1 MLPINKYYSLSQKK
15 SYHHNQVKFFVRNIH
30 KYLSFLISI
39 QLLLWTVSGIYFA
52 FNKIENVRGEQYR
65 EEPNFNVDFSKLN
78 FQIDGAQNIRVIDR
92 MDQEIL
98 VVDGI
103 YGREYLNFEGKDV
116 EQIKVEEAKAL
127 SAKQTSLIPESVDL
141 ITENTIGSE
150 YRGRALPIYRVTS
163 VNEAGQSI
171 NVYLNVYTGEVEAVR
186 SNQWRIWDLMW
197 GFHIMDWE
205 TREDIDNLLLKIF
218 SILAL
223 VSSITGVLL
232 FFKVDIRNKV

>member
-1 MLPINKYYSLSQKK
+1 
-15 SYHHNQVKFFVRNIH
+15 
-30 KYLSFLISI
+30 
-39 QLLLWTVSGIYFA
+39 VSGIYFA

-78 FQIDGAQNIRVIDR
+78 FQIEGAQNIRVIDR

-103 YGREYLNFEGKDV
+103 YGREYLNFEGRDV
-116 EQIKVEEAKAL
+116 EQLKVEEAKAL

-150 YRGRALPIYRVTS
+150 YRGRALPIYRVKS
-163 VNEAGQSI
+163 VNEAGESI
-171 NVYLNVYTGEVEAVR
+171 NVYLNIYSGEVEAVR

-223 VSSITGVLL
+223 ISSITGVLL
-232 FFKVDIRNKV
+232 FFKEDIRNKV

>member
-1 MLPINKYYSLSQKK
+1 M
-15 SYHHNQVKFFVRNIH
+15 KFLVRNIH

-65 EEPNFNVDFSKLN
+65 EEPKFNVDFSKLN
-78 FQIDGAQNIRVIDR
+78 FEIDGAQNIRVTDR
-92 MDQEIL
+92 MDQQIL

-103 YGREYLNFEGKDV
+103 YGREYLDFYGKDV
-116 EQIKVEEAKAL
+116 EQLNAEEAKTL
-127 SAKQTSLIPESVDL
+127 SAKHTSLIPESVEL
-141 ITENTIGSE
+141 VNENIVGSE
-150 YRGRALPIYRVTS
+150 FRGRALPIYRVKS
-163 VNEAGQSI
+163 VNDVGEGI

-186 SNQWRIWDLMW
+186 SVQWQIWDLMW

-205 TREDIDNLLLKIF
+205 TRDDIDNLLLKIF

-223 VSSITGVLL
+223 ISSITGVLL
-232 FFKVDIRNKV
+232 FFKVDVRNKAKAD

>member
-1 MLPINKYYSLSQKK
+1 M
-15 SYHHNQVKFFVRNIH
+15 KFLVRNIH

-78 FQIDGAQNIRVIDR
+78 FQIDGARNIRVIDR

-116 EQIKVEEAKAL
+116 EQLKEEEAKAL
-127 SAKQTSLIPESVDL
+127 SVKQTSLIPESVDL

-150 YRGRALPIYRVTS
+150 YRGRALPIYRVKS
-163 VNEAGQSI
+163 VSEAGESI
-171 NVYLNVYTGEVEAVR
+171 NVYLNVYL
-186 SNQWRIWDLMW
+186 SLI
-197 GFHIMDWE
+197 HI
-205 TREDIDNLLLKIF
+205 
-218 SILAL
+218 
-223 VSSITGVLL
+223 
-232 FFKVDIRNKV
+232 

>member
-1 MLPINKYYSLSQKK
+1 M
-15 SYHHNQVKFFVRNIH
+15 KFFVRNIH

-65 EEPNFNVDFSKLN
+65 QEPNFNVDFSKLN

-116 EQIKVEEAKAL
+116 EQLNVEEAMAL

-150 YRGRALPIYRVTS
+150 YRGRALPIYRVKS
-163 VNEAGQSI
+163 VNEAGESI

-223 VSSITGVLL
+223 ISSITGVLL
-232 FFKVDIRNKV
+232 FFKVDVRNKTQAN

>member
-1 MLPINKYYSLSQKK
+1 M
-15 SYHHNQVKFFVRNIH
+15 KFLVRNIH

-78 FQIDGAQNIRVIDR
+78 FEIDGAQNIRVTDR
-92 MDQEIL
+92 MDQQIL

-103 YGREYLNFEGKDV
+103 YGREYLDFYGKDV
-116 EQIKVEEAKAL
+116 EQLNAEEAKTL
-127 SAKQTSLIPESVDL
+127 SAKHTSLIPESVEL
-141 ITENTIGSE
+141 VTENIVGSE
-150 YRGRALPIYRVTS
+150 FRGRALPIFRVKS
-163 VNEAGQSI
+163 VNDVGESI

-186 SNQWRIWDLMW
+186 SIQWRIWDLMW

-205 TREDIDNLLLKIF
+205 TRDDIDNLLLKIF

-223 VSSITGVLL
+223 ISSITGVLL
-232 FFKVDIRNKV
+232 FFKVDVRNKAKAD

>member
-1 MLPINKYYSLSQKK
+1 M
-15 SYHHNQVKFFVRNIH
+15 KFLVRNIH

-78 FQIDGAQNIRVIDR
+78 FEIDGAQNIRVTDR

-103 YGREYLNFEGKDV
+103 YGREYLDFDGKDV
-116 EQIKVEEAKAL
+116 EKLNAEEAKTL
-127 SAKQTSLIPESVDL
+127 SAKHTSLIPESVEL
-141 ITENTIGSE
+141 VTENIVGSE
-150 YRGRALPIYRVTS
+150 FRGRALPIYRVKS
-163 VNEAGQSI
+163 VNDVGEGI

-205 TREDIDNLLLKIF
+205 TRDDIDNLLLKIF

-223 VSSITGVLL
+223 ISSITGVLL
-232 FFKVDIRNKV
+232 FFKVDVRNKAKAD

>member
-1 MLPINKYYSLSQKK
+1 M
-15 SYHHNQVKFFVRNIH
+15 KFLVRNIH

-78 FQIDGAQNIRVIDR
+78 FQIDGARNIRVIDR

-116 EQIKVEEAKAL
+116 EQLKEEEAKAL

-141 ITENTIGSE
+141 ITEDTIGSE
-150 YRGRALPIYRVTS
+150 YRGRALPIYRVKS
-163 VNEAGQSI
+163 VNEAGESI

-205 TREDIDNLLLKIF
+205 TRDDIDNLLLKIF

-223 VSSITGVLL
+223 ISSITGVLL
-232 FFKVDIRNKV
+232 FFKVDVRNKAKAD

>member
-1 MLPINKYYSLSQKK
+1 M
-15 SYHHNQVKFFVRNIH
+15 KFLVRNIH

-78 FQIDGAQNIRVIDR
+78 FEIDGAQNIRVTDR
-92 MDQEIL
+92 MDQQIL

-103 YGREYLNFEGKDV
+103 YGREYLDFDGKDV
-116 EQIKVEEAKAL
+116 KQLNAEEAKTL
-127 SAKQTSLIPESVDL
+127 SAKHTSLIPESVEL
-141 ITENTIGSE
+141 VTENIVGSE
-150 YRGRALPIYRVTS
+150 FRGRALPIYRVKS
-163 VNEAGQSI
+163 VNDVGEGI

-205 TREDIDNLLLKIF
+205 TRDDIDNLLLKIF

-223 VSSITGVLL
+223 ISSITGVLL
-232 FFKVDIRNKV
+232 FFKVDVRNKAKAD

>member
-1 MLPINKYYSLSQKK
+1 M
-15 SYHHNQVKFFVRNIH
+15 KFLVRNIH

-65 EEPNFNVDFSKLN
+65 EESNFNVDFSKLN
-78 FQIDGAQNIRVIDR
+78 FEIDGAQNIRVIDR

-103 YGREYLNFEGKDV
+103 YGREYLDFDGKDV
-116 EQIKVEEAKAL
+116 EQLNAEEAKTL
-127 SAKQTSLIPESVDL
+127 SAKHTSLIPESVEL
-141 ITENTIGSE
+141 VTENIVGSE
-150 YRGRALPIYRVTS
+150 FRGRALPIYRVKS
-163 VNEAGQSI
+163 VNDVGEGI

-186 SNQWRIWDLMW
+186 SVQWQIWDLMW

-205 TREDIDNLLLKIF
+205 TRDDIDNLLLKIF

-223 VSSITGVLL
+223 ISSITGVLL
-232 FFKVDIRNKV
+232 FFKVDVRNKAKAD

>member
-1 MLPINKYYSLSQKK
+1 M
-15 SYHHNQVKFFVRNIH
+15 KFLVRNIH

-78 FQIDGAQNIRVIDR
+78 FQIDGARNIRVIDR

-116 EQIKVEEAKAL
+116 EQLKEEEAKAL

-150 YRGRALPIYRVTS
+150 YRGRALPIYRVKS
-163 VNEAGQSI
+163 VNEAGESI

-205 TREDIDNLLLKIF
+205 TREVIDNLLLKIF

-223 VSSITGVLL
+223 ISSITGVLL
-232 FFKVDIRNKV
+232 FFRIDLVRKT

>member
-1 MLPINKYYSLSQKK
+1 MKLL
-15 SYHHNQVKFFVRNIH
+15 VRNIH

-78 FQIDGAQNIRVIDR
+78 FEIDGAQNIRVTDR

-103 YGREYLNFEGKDV
+103 YGRKYLDFDGKDV
-116 EQIKVEEAKAL
+116 EQLNAEEAKTL
-127 SAKQTSLIPESVDL
+127 SAKHTSLIPESVEL
-141 ITENTIGSE
+141 VTENIVGSE
-150 YRGRALPIYRVTS
+150 FRGRALPIYRVKS
-163 VNEAGQSI
+163 VNDVGEGI

-186 SNQWRIWDLMW
+186 SVQWRIWDLMW

-205 TREDIDNLLLKIF
+205 TRDDIDNLLLKIF

-223 VSSITGVLL
+223 ISSITGVLL
-232 FFKVDIRNKV
+232 FFKVDVRNKAKAD

>member
-1 MLPINKYYSLSQKK
+1 MLSINKYYSLSQKK

-223 VSSITGVLL
+223 ISSITGVLL

>member
-1 MLPINKYYSLSQKK
+1 M
-15 SYHHNQVKFFVRNIH
+15 
-30 KYLSFLISI
+30 
-39 QLLLWTVSGIYFA
+39 LLWTVSGIYFA

-78 FQIDGAQNIRVIDR
+78 FEIDGAQNIRVTDR

-103 YGREYLNFEGKDV
+103 YGREYLDFDGKDV
-116 EQIKVEEAKAL
+116 EQLNAEEAKAL
-127 SAKQTSLIPESVDL
+127 SAKHTSLIPKSVEL
-141 ITENTIGSE
+141 VTENIVGSE
-150 YRGRALPIYRVTS
+150 FRGRALPIFRVKS
-163 VNEAGQSI
+163 VNDVGESI

-186 SNQWRIWDLMW
+186 SIQWRIWDLMW

-205 TREDIDNLLLKIF
+205 TRDDIDNLLLKIF

-223 VSSITGVLL
+223 ISSITGVLL
-232 FFKVDIRNKV
+232 FFKVDVRNKA

>member
-1 MLPINKYYSLSQKK
+1 M
-15 SYHHNQVKFFVRNIH
+15 KFLVRNIH

-78 FQIDGAQNIRVIDR
+78 FQIDGARNIRVIDR

-116 EQIKVEEAKAL
+116 EQLKEEEAKAL

-150 YRGRALPIYRVTS
+150 YRGRALPIYRVKS
-163 VNEAGQSI
+163 VNEAGESI

-223 VSSITGVLL
+223 ISSITGVLL
-232 FFKVDIRNKV
+232 FFKIDLVRKT

>member
-1 MLPINKYYSLSQKK
+1 M
-15 SYHHNQVKFFVRNIH
+15 KFLVRNIH

-65 EEPNFNVDFSKLN
+65 EESNFNVDFSKLN
-78 FQIDGAQNIRVIDR
+78 FEIDGAQNIRVTDR

-103 YGREYLNFEGKDV
+103 YGREYLDFDGKDV
-116 EQIKVEEAKAL
+116 EQLNAEEAKTL
-127 SAKQTSLIPESVDL
+127 SAKHTSLIPESVEL
-141 ITENTIGSE
+141 VTENIVGSE
-150 YRGRALPIYRVTS
+150 FRGRALPIYRVKS
-163 VNEAGQSI
+163 VNDVGEGI

-186 SNQWRIWDLMW
+186 SNQWRVWDLMW

-205 TREDIDNLLLKIF
+205 TRDDIDNLLLKIF

-223 VSSITGVLL
+223 ISSITGVLL
-232 FFKVDIRNKV
+232 FFKVDVRNKAKAD

>member
-1 MLPINKYYSLSQKK
+1 M
-15 SYHHNQVKFFVRNIH
+15 KFLVRNIH

-92 MDQEIL
+92 MDEEIL

-103 YGREYLNFEGKDV
+103 YGRQYLDFDGKDV
-116 EQIKVEEAKAL
+116 EQLNAEEAKTL
-127 SAKQTSLIPESVDL
+127 SAKHTSLIPESVEL
-141 ITENTIGSE
+141 VTENIVGSE
-150 YRGRALPIYRVTS
+150 FRGRALPIYRVKS
-163 VNEAGQSI
+163 VNDLGESI

-223 VSSITGVLL
+223 ISSITGVLL
-232 FFKVDIRNKV
+232 FFKVDVRNKA

>member
-1 MLPINKYYSLSQKK
+1 M
-15 SYHHNQVKFFVRNIH
+15 KFLVRNIH

-78 FQIDGAQNIRVIDR
+78 FEIDGAQNIRVTDR
-92 MDQEIL
+92 MDQQIL

-103 YGREYLNFEGKDV
+103 YGREYLDFYGKEV
-116 EQIKVEEAKAL
+116 EQLNAEEAKTL
-127 SAKQTSLIPESVDL
+127 SAKRTSLIPESVEL
-141 ITENTIGSE
+141 VTENIVGSE
-150 YRGRALPIYRVTS
+150 FRGRALPIYRVKS
-163 VNEAGQSI
+163 VNDLGEGI

-205 TREDIDNLLLKIF
+205 TREDIANLLLKIF

-223 VSSITGVLL
+223 ISSITGVLL
-232 FFKVDIRNKV
+232 FFRIDLVRKT

>member
-1 MLPINKYYSLSQKK
+1 M
-15 SYHHNQVKFFVRNIH
+15 KFLVRNIH

-78 FQIDGAQNIRVIDR
+78 FQIDGARNIRVIDR

-116 EQIKVEEAKAL
+116 EQLKEEEAKAL

-141 ITENTIGSE
+141 ITENIIGSE
-150 YRGRALPIYRVTS
+150 YRGRALPIYRVKS
-163 VNEAGQSI
+163 VNEAGESI

-205 TREDIDNLLLKIF
+205 TREVIDNLLLKIF

-223 VSSITGVLL
+223 ISSITGVLL
-232 FFKVDIRNKV
+232 FFRIDLVRKT

>member
-1 MLPINKYYSLSQKK
+1 M
-15 SYHHNQVKFFVRNIH
+15 KFLVRNIH

-65 EEPNFNVDFSKLN
+65 EESNFNVDFSKLN
-78 FQIDGAQNIRVIDR
+78 FEIDGAQNIRVTDR

-103 YGREYLNFEGKDV
+103 YGREYLDFDGKDV
-116 EQIKVEEAKAL
+116 EQLNAEEAKTL
-127 SAKQTSLIPESVDL
+127 SAKHTSLIPESVEL
-141 ITENTIGSE
+141 VTENTIGSE
-150 YRGRALPIYRVTS
+150 YRGRTLPIYRVKS
-163 VNEAGQSI
+163 VNDVGESI

-205 TREDIDNLLLKIF
+205 TRDDIDNLLLKIF

-223 VSSITGVLL
+223 ISSITGVLL
-232 FFKVDIRNKV
+232 FFKVDVRNKAKAD

>member
-1 MLPINKYYSLSQKK
+1 M
-15 SYHHNQVKFFVRNIH
+15 KFLVRNIH

-78 FQIDGAQNIRVIDR
+78 FQIDGARNIRVIDR

-116 EQIKVEEAKAL
+116 EQLKEEEAKAL

-150 YRGRALPIYRVTS
+150 YRGRALPIYRVKS
-163 VNEAGQSI
+163 VNEAGESI

-205 TREDIDNLLLKIF
+205 AREDIDNLLLKIF

-223 VSSITGVLL
+223 ISSITGVLL
-232 FFKVDIRNKV
+232 FFRIDLVRKT

>member
-1 MLPINKYYSLSQKK
+1 M
-15 SYHHNQVKFFVRNIH
+15 KFLVRNIH

-78 FQIDGAQNIRVIDR
+78 FEIDGAQNIRVTDR
-92 MDQEIL
+92 MDQQIL

-103 YGREYLNFEGKDV
+103 YGREYLDFYGKDV
-116 EQIKVEEAKAL
+116 EQLNAEEAKTL
-127 SAKQTSLIPESVDL
+127 SAKHTSLIPESVEL
-141 ITENTIGSE
+141 VTENIVGSE
-150 YRGRALPIYRVTS
+150 FRGRALPIYRVKS
-163 VNEAGQSI
+163 VNDVGESI

-186 SNQWRIWDLMW
+186 SVQWRIWDLMW

-205 TREDIDNLLLKIF
+205 TRDDIDNLLLKIF

-223 VSSITGVLL
+223 ISSITGVLL
-232 FFKVDIRNKV
+232 FFKVDVRNKAKAD

>member
-1 MLPINKYYSLSQKK
+1 M
-15 SYHHNQVKFFVRNIH
+15 KFLVRNIH

-65 EEPNFNVDFSKLN
+65 EESNFNVDFSKLN
-78 FQIDGAQNIRVIDR
+78 FEIDGAQNIRVTDR

-98 VVDGI
+98 IVDGI
-103 YGREYLNFEGKDV
+103 YGREYLDFYGKDV
-116 EQIKVEEAKAL
+116 EQLNAEEAKTL
-127 SAKQTSLIPESVDL
+127 SAKHTSLIPESVEL
-141 ITENTIGSE
+141 VTENIVGSE
-150 YRGRALPIYRVTS
+150 FRGRALPIYRVKS
-163 VNEAGQSI
+163 VNDVGEGI

-186 SNQWRIWDLMW
+186 SVQWQIWDLMW

-205 TREDIDNLLLKIF
+205 TRDDIDNLLLKIF

-223 VSSITGVLL
+223 ISSITGVLL
-232 FFKVDIRNKV
+232 FFKVDVRNKAKAD

>member
-1 MLPINKYYSLSQKK
+1 M
-15 SYHHNQVKFFVRNIH
+15 KFLVRNIH

-78 FQIDGAQNIRVIDR
+78 FEIDGAQNIRVTDR

-103 YGREYLNFEGKDV
+103 YGREYLDFDGKDV
-116 EQIKVEEAKAL
+116 EQLNAEEAKTL
-127 SAKQTSLIPESVDL
+127 SAKHTSLIPESVEL
-141 ITENTIGSE
+141 VTENIVGSE
-150 YRGRALPIYRVTS
+150 FRGRALPIYRVKS
-163 VNEAGQSI
+163 VNDVGEGI

-186 SNQWRIWDLMW
+186 SVQWQIWDLMW

-205 TREDIDNLLLKIF
+205 TRDDIDNLLLKIF

-223 VSSITGVLL
+223 ISSITGVLL
-232 FFKVDIRNKV
+232 FLKVDVRNKAKAD

>member
-1 MLPINKYYSLSQKK
+1 M
-15 SYHHNQVKFFVRNIH
+15 KFLVRNIH

-78 FQIDGAQNIRVIDR
+78 FEIDGAQNIRVTDR
-92 MDQEIL
+92 MDQQIL

-103 YGREYLNFEGKDV
+103 YGREYLDFYGKDV
-116 EQIKVEEAKAL
+116 EQLNAEEAKTL
-127 SAKQTSLIPESVDL
+127 SAKHTSLIPESVEL
-141 ITENTIGSE
+141 VTENIVGSE
-150 YRGRALPIYRVTS
+150 FRGRALPIYRVKS
-163 VNEAGQSI
+163 VNDVGEGI

-186 SNQWRIWDLMW
+186 SVQWQIWDLMW

-205 TREDIDNLLLKIF
+205 TRDDIDNLLLKIF

-223 VSSITGVLL
+223 ISSITGVLL
-232 FFKVDIRNKV
+232 FFKVDVRNKAKAD

>member
-1 MLPINKYYSLSQKK
+1 M
-15 SYHHNQVKFFVRNIH
+15 KFLVRNIH
-30 KYLSFLISI
+30 KYLSFFISI

-78 FQIDGAQNIRVIDR
+78 FEIDGAQNIRVTDR

-103 YGREYLNFEGKDV
+103 YGREYLDFYGKDV
-116 EQIKVEEAKAL
+116 EQLNAEEAKTL
-127 SAKQTSLIPESVDL
+127 SAKHTSLIPESVEL
-141 ITENTIGSE
+141 VTENIVGSE
-150 YRGRALPIYRVTS
+150 FRGRALPIYRVKS
-163 VNEAGQSI
+163 VNDLGESI

-186 SNQWRIWDLMW
+186 SVQWRIWDLMW

-205 TREDIDNLLLKIF
+205 TRDDIDNLLLKIF

-223 VSSITGVLL
+223 ISSITGVLL
-232 FFKVDIRNKV
+232 FFKVDVRNKV

>member
-1 MLPINKYYSLSQKK
+1 M
-15 SYHHNQVKFFVRNIH
+15 KFLVRNIH
-30 KYLSFLISI
+30 KYLSFFISI

-78 FQIDGAQNIRVIDR
+78 FEIDGARNIRVIDR
-92 MDQEIL
+92 MDQEVL

-103 YGREYLNFEGKDV
+103 YGREYLNFDGKDV
-116 EQIKVEEAKAL
+116 EQLNAEEAKTL
-127 SAKQTSLIPESVDL
+127 SAKQTSLIPESIELV
-141 ITENTIGSE
+141 TENIVGSE
-150 YRGRALPIYRVTS
+150 FRGRALPIYRVKS
-163 VNEAGQSI
+163 VNDVGESI

-186 SNQWRIWDLMW
+186 SVQWRIWDLMW

-205 TREDIDNLLLKIF
+205 TRDDIDNLLLKIF

-223 VSSITGVLL
+223 ISSITGVLL
-232 FFKVDIRNKV
+232 FFKVDVRNKA

>member
-1 MLPINKYYSLSQKK
+1 M
-15 SYHHNQVKFFVRNIH
+15 KFLVRNIH

-78 FQIDGAQNIRVIDR
+78 FQIDGARNIRVIDR
-92 MDQEIL
+92 MDQEVL

-116 EQIKVEEAKAL
+116 EQLKEEEAKAL

-150 YRGRALPIYRVTS
+150 YRGRALPIYRVKS
-163 VNEAGQSI
+163 VNEAGESI

-223 VSSITGVLL
+223 ISSITGVLL
-232 FFKVDIRNKV
+232 FFRIDLVRKT

>member
-1 MLPINKYYSLSQKK
+1 M
-15 SYHHNQVKFFVRNIH
+15 KFLVRNIH

-78 FQIDGAQNIRVIDR
+78 FEIDGAQNIRVTDR
-92 MDQEIL
+92 MDQQIL

-103 YGREYLNFEGKDV
+103 YGREYLDFDGKDV
-116 EQIKVEEAKAL
+116 EQLNAEEAKTL
-127 SAKQTSLIPESVDL
+127 SAKHTSLIPESVEL
-141 ITENTIGSE
+141 VTENIVGSE
-150 YRGRALPIYRVTS
+150 FRGRALPIYRVKS
-163 VNEAGQSI
+163 VNDVGEGI
-171 NVYLNVYTGEVEAVR
+171 NVYLNVFTGEVEAVR
-186 SNQWRIWDLMW
+186 SVQWQIWDLMW

-205 TREDIDNLLLKIF
+205 TRDDIDNLLLKIF

-223 VSSITGVLL
+223 ISSITGVLL
-232 FFKVDIRNKV
+232 FFKVDVRNKA

>member
-1 MLPINKYYSLSQKK
+1 M
-15 SYHHNQVKFFVRNIH
+15 KFLVRNIH

-78 FQIDGAQNIRVIDR
+78 FQIDGARNIRVIDR

-116 EQIKVEEAKAL
+116 EQLKEEEAKAL

-150 YRGRALPIYRVTS
+150 YRGRALPIYRVKS
-163 VNEAGQSI
+163 VNEAGESI

-186 SNQWRIWDLMW
+186 SNQWRIWDMMW

-223 VSSITGVLL
+223 ISSITGVLL
-232 FFKVDIRNKV
+232 FFRIDLVRKT

>member
-1 MLPINKYYSLSQKK
+1 M
-15 SYHHNQVKFFVRNIH
+15 KFLVRNIH

-39 QLLLWTVSGIYFA
+39 QLLLWTISGIYFA

-65 EEPNFNVDFSKLN
+65 EEPNFNIDFSKLN
-78 FQIDGAQNIRVIDR
+78 FQIDGARNIRVIDR

-116 EQIKVEEAKAL
+116 EQLKVEEAKAL
-127 SAKQTSLIPESVDL
+127 SAKQTSLIPEGVDL

-205 TREDIDNLLLKIF
+205 TRDDIDNLLLKIF

-223 VSSITGVLL
+223 ISSITGVLL
-232 FFKVDIRNKV
+232 FFKVDVRNKAKAD

>member
-1 MLPINKYYSLSQKK
+1 M
-15 SYHHNQVKFFVRNIH
+15 KFLVRNIH

-78 FQIDGAQNIRVIDR
+78 FEIDGAQNIRVTDR
-92 MDQEIL
+92 MDQQIL

-103 YGREYLNFEGKDV
+103 YGREYLDFYGKDV
-116 EQIKVEEAKAL
+116 QQLNAEEAKTL
-127 SAKQTSLIPESVDL
+127 SAKHTSLIPESVEL
-141 ITENTIGSE
+141 VTENIVGSE
-150 YRGRALPIYRVTS
+150 FRGRALPIYRVKS
-163 VNEAGQSI
+163 VNDVGEGI

-186 SNQWRIWDLMW
+186 SNQWRMWDLMW

-205 TREDIDNLLLKIF
+205 TRDDIDNLLLKIF

-223 VSSITGVLL
+223 ISSITGVLL
-232 FFKVDIRNKV
+232 FFKVDVRNKAKAD